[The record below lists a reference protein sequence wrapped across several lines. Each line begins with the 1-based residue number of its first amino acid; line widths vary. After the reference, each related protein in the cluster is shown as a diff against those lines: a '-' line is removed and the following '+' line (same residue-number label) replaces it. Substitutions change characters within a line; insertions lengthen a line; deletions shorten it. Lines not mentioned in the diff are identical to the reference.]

1 MKIILADDHR
11 IIRDGLY
18 ELLRKEDDFEI
29 VAMADNGRE
38 AYEKVKE
45 FEPDIV
51 VIDVAMPILN
61 GIEATRKIMA
71 LGKKTKVIAL
81 SMHNDRRFIDEMF
94 RAGASGY
101 LFKDCAYDELITAI
115 RVVKDQGFYLSS
127 KIMNQVIGDFIKNLS
142 DENNSAFAILTE
154 REREVLQLIAEGNS
168 TSTIAKTLFIGE
180 KTVETHR
187 RNIMSKLN
195 ISNVADLTKYA
206 IREGL
211 TFLNI

>member
-29 VAMADNGRE
+29 VATADNGRE
-38 AYEKVKE
+38 AYEKVIE
-45 FEPDIV
+45 HEPDIV
-51 VIDVAMPILN
+51 IIDVAMPILN
-61 GIEATRKIMA
+61 GIEATRKIMS
-71 LGKKTKVIAL
+71 LGKSTKVIAL

-127 KIMNQVIGDFIKNLS
+127 KIMNQVIGDFVRNLR
-142 DENNSAFAILTE
+142 DEDNSAFAILTE

-168 TSTIAKTLFIGE
+168 TSMIAKALFIGE

-187 RNIMSKLN
+187 RNIMSKLS

>member
-45 FEPDIV
+45 YEPDIV
-51 VIDVAMPILN
+51 VIDVAMPVLN
-61 GIEATRKIMA
+61 GIEATRKIIA

-142 DENNSAFAILTE
+142 DEDNSAFAVLTE

-168 TSTIAKTLFIGE
+168 TSAIAKTLFIGE

>member
-18 ELLRKEDDFEI
+18 ELLRKEDDFDI